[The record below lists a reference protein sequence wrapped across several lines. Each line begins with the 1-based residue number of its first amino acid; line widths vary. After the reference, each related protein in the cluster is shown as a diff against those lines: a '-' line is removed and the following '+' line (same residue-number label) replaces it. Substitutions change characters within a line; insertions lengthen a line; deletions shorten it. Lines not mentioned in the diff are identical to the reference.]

1 MKKYFYILIKL
12 ILLVSIIN
20 TKEVDS
26 NIEFEKTVSAISAID
41 FLTTDNIDIHK
52 MILNYQPQIEYALV
66 WRVRAVNTY
75 KALQEKEVLKASD
88 INYLNYAVTRY
99 QELREKLIDSI
110 SRLAPL
116 TNENVTFLINDN
128 NPTFLYQKSRIRELF
143 GGKPQEYIQINPN
156 DEAGKA
162 IIKKLKLGLTFSL
175 LLYDNYLIAIAPYE
189 KHNRLRFIIN
199 EIGVDPA
206 LEGYLRIV
214 SESYTDKNKMARM
227 IRAIELV
234 SKIDEWEKS
243 HPKSDLVMNDDDNTY
258 LNFIINGSPS
268 YSDIK
273 LRGKTNSEFI
283 FTLNRYNVFKNE
295 LEDNIRLI
303 SNDATHQVSKL
314 FGNTAGVITS
324 RRGRMENIIF
334 EEKESIISKL
344 QPLDIILEKA
354 PFRLTDYLIP
364 GYWSHVGLW
373 CGNEQE
379 LKRIGV
385 WEELPAIY
393 SNARKKYNYSG
404 SSFQESIKNGHMIIE
419 ALRPGV
425 QINTL
430 EHFLNID
437 DMGVIRYESLTLERK
452 KSYLLNAFEQIGKSY
467 DFNFN
472 VESANEIVCSE
483 LIYVAIDD
491 VMWRTEKTIGR
502 HTISPDNIAQKLSDS
517 NFNPILLYLDGKEV
531 KKNIQQ
537 LFPTN

>member
-1 MKKYFYILIKL
+1 ML
-12 ILLVSIIN
+12 
-20 TKEVDS
+20 
-26 NIEFEKTVSAISAID
+26 
-41 FLTTDNIDIHK
+41 
-52 MILNYQPQIEYALV
+52 
-66 WRVRAVNTY
+66 
-75 KALQEKEVLKASD
+75 
-88 INYLNYAVTRY
+88 
-99 QELREKLIDSI
+99 
-110 SRLAPL
+110 PL
-116 TNENVTFLINDN
+116 
-128 NPTFLYQKSRIRELF
+128 
-143 GGKPQEYIQINPN
+143 
-156 DEAGKA
+156 
-162 IIKKLKLGLTFSL
+162 
-175 LLYDNYLIAIAPYE
+175 
-189 KHNRLRFIIN
+189 
-199 EIGVDPA
+199 
-206 LEGYLRIV
+206 
-214 SESYTDKNKMARM
+214 
-227 IRAIELV
+227 
-234 SKIDEWEKS
+234 
-243 HPKSDLVMNDDDNTY
+243 
-258 LNFIINGSPS
+258 
-268 YSDIK
+268 
-273 LRGKTNSEFI
+273 
-283 FTLNRYNVFKNE
+283 
-295 LEDNIRLI
+295 
-303 SNDATHQVSKL
+303 
-314 FGNTAGVITS
+314 
-324 RRGRMENIIF
+324 ENIFF

-437 DMGVIRYESLTLERK
+437 DMGVIRYESLSLERK